1 MSTNQF
7 LTLTANGTEK
17 LVKGISTSAGATDAN
32 KLISTD
38 SAGRLPVSM
47 VPNGL
52 EIQSISA
59 TASEAL
65 ADGDLVNFWMDG
77 TDRKMRK
84 ADASN
89 GRPAHAFVEGA
100 AIASGVAGDAFR
112 SGRNSGQTGFNSGAA
127 LYLSATTAGKATA
140 TAPAFTD
147 GYIIQ
152 TVGYGDISGDLI
164 FEFDQPIEIDLVP

>member
-7 LTLTANGTEK
+7 LTLNADGTEK

-38 SAGRLPVSM
+38 ASGRLPVTM
-47 VPNGL
+47 IPNGL

-77 TDRKMRK
+77 AVRKMRK

-89 GRPAHAFVEGA
+89 GRPAHAFVEGGA
-100 AIASGVAGDAFR
+100 VALNTVADAFR
-112 SGRNSGQTGFNSGAA
+112 SGRNSGQTGFNSGAT

-147 GYIIQ
+147 GFIIQ
-152 TVGYGDISGDLI
+152 AVGYGDISGDLI